1 MRVGDWS
8 VDPGLNQIRQGDEII
23 RLEPK
28 VMEVLTFLGGHPGEV
43 VSREALMAALW
54 PGMIV
59 GDDSLTQSVIKLRKA
74 LGDDPRKP
82 AYIQTIP
89 KRGYRLLAPVS
100 NEDAPTSDG
109 HTVVGTEGDA
119 RRSLPA
125 RVRRLGLLALALTG
139 GAVVALVA
147 AWLLWTGSNDF
158 AGFGQ
163 KSMPVSDLPSLVV
176 LPFTNLSNDPAQDYF
191 SDGITGDLTT
201 ALSHFGSLWVIAP
214 YTALSYKGSA
224 TKASDVADDLGVRY
238 VIDGTVQRA
247 GARLRINVKLTD
259 ARNMHQLWA
268 ERFDREIGDI
278 FAIQDEMV
286 HRIVAALRVTL
297 SDQERK
303 RLDHHYTQS
312 VEAYDLFLR
321 GQQASVR
328 QDPDDNARAQELFG
342 KAIALDPNFARAY
355 AALALTCVNDWR
367 FQWSSDAERGAD
379 EALRLARHAV
389 ELDGDLPEARW
400 ALSFVQLYRRDPLD
414 AIHAADQALV
424 LDHNFADAFVTLA
437 MSTAYAGDPKRAI
450 GLIGAG
456 MKLNPHYG
464 DAYRSALGLA
474 YFLAGE
480 YEKAVPVQKEAIDN
494 DPEKIQLRLALG
506 ATYIKLGRQAD
517 AEWQAIEVLAI
528 KPGFTL
534 DKIERISP
542 FRTDSELGAYKA
554 LLRKAKLQ

>member
-1 MRVGDWS
+1 
-8 VDPGLNQIRQGDEII
+8 
-23 RLEPK
+23 
-28 VMEVLTFLGGHPGEV
+28 
-43 VSREALMAALW
+43 
-54 PGMIV
+54 
-59 GDDSLTQSVIKLRKA
+59 
-74 LGDDPRKP
+74 
-82 AYIQTIP
+82 
-89 KRGYRLLAPVS
+89 
-100 NEDAPTSDG
+100 
-109 HTVVGTEGDA
+109 
-119 RRSLPA
+119 
-125 RVRRLGLLALALTG
+125 
-139 GAVVALVA
+139 
-147 AWLLWTGSNDF
+147 
-158 AGFGQ
+158 
-163 KSMPVSDLPSLVV
+163 
-176 LPFTNLSNDPAQDYF
+176 
-191 SDGITGDLTT
+191 
-201 ALSHFGSLWVIAP
+201 
-214 YTALSYKGSA
+214 
-224 TKASDVADDLGVRY
+224 
-238 VIDGTVQRA
+238 
-247 GARLRINVKLTD
+247 
-259 ARNMHQLWA
+259 MHQLWA

-303 RLDHHYTQS
+303 RLDHRYTS
-312 VEAYDLFLR
+312 NVEAYDLFLR
-321 GQQASVR
+321 GQEASVR

-389 ELDGDLPEARW
+389 ELDGDLPEAHW
-400 ALSFVQLYRRDPLD
+400 ALSFVQLYRRDSLD
-414 AIHAADQALV
+414 AIHSADQALV
-424 LDHNFADAFVTLA
+424 LDHNYADAFVTLA

-474 YFLAGE
+474 YFLAGQ

-494 DPEKIQLRLALG
+494 DPEKIQSRLALG

-542 FRTDSELGAYKA
+542 FRTDSELEAYKA
-554 LLRKAKLQ
+554 LLRKAGFK

>member
-1 MRVGDWS
+1 MRVGGWS
-8 VDPGLNQIRQGDEII
+8 VYPGLNEIRRGDEII

-28 VMEVLTFLGGHPGEV
+28 VMEVLTFLGAHPGEV
-43 VSREALMAALW
+43 VSREALLAELW

-89 KRGYRLLAPVS
+89 KRGYRLLVPVS
-100 NEDAPTSDG
+100 HEDAPKGDG
-109 HTVVGTEGDA
+109 HAVIGTEGDG

-125 RVRRLGLLALALTG
+125 RSRLGVLALALTS
-139 GAVVALVA
+139 GAVIALVA
-147 AWLLWTGSNDF
+147 AWLIWTGSIDF
-158 AGFGQ
+158 SGFGE

-176 LPFTNLSNDPAQDYF
+176 LPLSNLSNDPGQDYL

-201 ALSHFGSLWVIAP
+201 ALSHLGSLWVIAP

-224 TKASDVADDLGVRY
+224 SKASDVADDLGVRY
-238 VIDGTVQRA
+238 VIDGSVQRA
-247 GARLRINVKLTD
+247 GARLHINVKLTD

-286 HRIVAALRVTL
+286 HRIVTALRVTL
-297 SDQERK
+297 TDQERK
-303 RLDHHYTQS
+303 RLDHRYTS
-312 VEAYDLFLR
+312 NVEAYDLFLR
-321 GQQASVR
+321 GQQATVR

-355 AALALTCVNDWR
+355 AALALTCINDWR

-389 ELDGDLPEARW
+389 ELDGDLPEAHW

-414 AIHAADQALV
+414 AIHSADHALA
-424 LDHNFADAFVTLA
+424 LDHNYADAFVTLA
-437 MSTAYAGDPKRAI
+437 MSTAYAGDPKQAI

-474 YFLAGE
+474 YFLAGQ
-480 YEKAVPVQKEAIDN
+480 YEKAVPVQKEAIDS
-494 DPEKIQLRLALG
+494 DPEKIQLRLALA

-517 AEWQAIEVLAI
+517 AEWQVQEVLMI
-528 KPGFTL
+528 EPKFTL

-542 FRTDSELGAYKA
+542 FRTDSELEAYKA
-554 LLRKAKLQ
+554 LLRKAGFK

>member
-1 MRVGDWS
+1 MRVGGWS
-8 VDPGLNQIRQGDEII
+8 VDPGLNQIRRGDEVT

-28 VMEVLTFLGGHPGEV
+28 VMEVLAFLGAHPGEV
-43 VSREALMAALW
+43 VSREALLEALW

-59 GDDSLTQSVIKLRKA
+59 GDDSLTQCVIKLRKA

-100 NEDAPTSDG
+100 LEDTQPADDG
-109 HTVVGTEGDA
+109 HTVVGTEA
-119 RRSLPA
+119 EASPTMP
-125 RVRRLGLLALALTG
+125 VRRRVGLLGLALAS
-139 GAVVALVA
+139 GALVALIA
-147 AWLLWTGSNDF
+147 AWLLWTGSIDL
-158 AGFGQ
+158 AGSGE
-163 KSMPVSDLPSLVV
+163 KPMPVSDLPSLVV
-176 LPFTNLSNDPAQDYF
+176 LPFTNLSNDPAQDYL
-191 SDGITGDLTT
+191 SDGISGDLTT
-201 ALSHFGSLWVIAP
+201 ALSHFGTLWVIAP

-238 VIDGTVQRA
+238 VIDGSVQRA

-259 ARNMHQLWA
+259 ARTMHQLWA
-268 ERFDREIGDI
+268 ERFDREIGDL

-286 HRIVAALRVTL
+286 HRIVAALRVSL

-303 RLDHHYTQS
+303 RLDHRYTRN

-328 QDPDDNARAQELFG
+328 QDPDENARAQELFG

-355 AALALTCVNDWR
+355 AALALTCINDWR

-389 ELDGDLPEARW
+389 ELDGDLPEAHW
-400 ALSFVQLYRRDPLD
+400 ALSYVQLYRRDPLD
-414 AIHAADQALV
+414 AIHAADRALV
-424 LDHNFADAFVTLA
+424 FDHNYADAFVTLA

-464 DAYRSALGLA
+464 DTYRNALGLA
-474 YFLAGE
+474 YFLAGQ
-480 YEKAVPVQKEAIDN
+480 YEKAVPVQKEAIGN
-494 DPEKIQLRLALG
+494 DPERIQSQLALM

-517 AEWQAIEVLAI
+517 AEWQAQEVLMI
-528 KPGFTL
+528 KPNFTL

-542 FRTDSELGAYKA
+542 FRTDSELEAYKT
-554 LLRKAKLQ
+554 LLRKAGFK